1 MLAVGTGALLV
12 NAGLQLV
19 KDGDAEAHG
28 RVMGARPAMPPL
40 AHSQIMSQDDRRD
53 QPSTG
58 HPAVVVDGDMDA
70 VGRLRG
76 SIRWAL
82 LVSCWF
88 GIPQTIIPEK
98 PGALSCPITTKP
110 HAFFRWIQAW
120 RTAGERRPL
129 PGIQVRG
136 AGSVLVINLAGTD
149 NMTVPEAAFTG
160 QQQAE
165 LSWNGNS
172 WQTMT

>member
-1 MLAVGTGALLV
+1 MIGGISPALATRRWSSTAIWMRW
-12 NAGLQLV
+12 
-19 KDGDAEAHG
+19 GDCVAA
-28 RVMGARPAMPPL
+28 
-40 AHSQIMSQDDRRD
+40 S
-53 QPSTG
+53 
-58 HPAVVVDGDMDA
+58 
-70 VGRLRG
+70 VGRSSFRVG
-76 SIRWAL
+76 
-82 LVSCWF
+82 LVFHKQLS
-88 GIPQTIIPEK
+88 PK
-98 PGALSCPITTKP
+98 PGALSYSITTKP